1 MMETI
6 KAIIFDMDGVIF
18 DSETM
23 YINDLIRFFKQHD
36 IEIQVS
42 DCIPLIGIDSKLY
55 YEQAYTM
62 WNNKTDF
69 ITFKNMLQEYFR
81 SFDCDYKAV
90 VRPQIYSVLESLSER
105 YKIAL
110 ASSSSLNTINT
121 ALDQVDLRK
130 YFTFIV
136 SGEQFKESK
145 PNPEIYLHTI
155 KELNVNKDEA
165 IIIEDS
171 PKGILAANRA
181 GIKVL
186 ALKDDKFGLDQSQAD
201 AMLIVAIVIAVIGI
215 IPVIIRK
222 KLLKI
227 YLTLLQNNDIK
238 AIEDLIA
245 TKLAKICI
253 PPFNREYLLLNAYL
267 KLNDDKQ
274 IDIQVNN
281 IIDHVPMNS
290 KQKSVLAKSVF
301 YIYVDKKNE
310 STIDRLLEMVSTT
323 NDHALYR
330 QMDMVNDTL
339 IIGGIK
345 YFDELKSDLE
355 DTEYTK
361 NNADT
366 PYLEFLL
373 SVIYKNMGNESKSKE
388 YRNKALEDSKGTVY
402 ESLIKSQN

>member
-145 PNPEIYLHTI
+145 PNPEIYLTAL
-155 KELNVNKDEA
+155 KQLGVEANKA
-165 IIIEDS
+165 LIIEDS
-171 PKGILAANRA
+171 EKGIAAGVAAGVEVWAIKDNRFGMNQEDA
-181 GIKVL
+181 NGL
-186 ALKDDKFGLDQSQAD
+186 LDSLKDVLD
-201 AMLIVAIVIAVIGI
+201 
-215 IPVIIRK
+215 
-222 KLLKI
+222 LLK
-227 YLTLLQNNDIK
+227 
-238 AIEDLIA
+238 
-245 TKLAKICI
+245 
-253 PPFNREYLLLNAYL
+253 
-267 KLNDDKQ
+267 
-274 IDIQVNN
+274 
-281 IIDHVPMNS
+281 
-290 KQKSVLAKSVF
+290 
-301 YIYVDKKNE
+301 
-310 STIDRLLEMVSTT
+310 
-323 NDHALYR
+323 
-330 QMDMVNDTL
+330 
-339 IIGGIK
+339 
-345 YFDELKSDLE
+345 
-355 DTEYTK
+355 
-361 NNADT
+361 
-366 PYLEFLL
+366 
-373 SVIYKNMGNESKSKE
+373 
-388 YRNKALEDSKGTVY
+388 
-402 ESLIKSQN
+402 

>member
-136 SGEQFKESK
+136 SGEQ
-145 PNPEIYLHTI
+145 I

-171 PKGILAANRA
+171 SKGILAANRA

-201 AMLIVAIVIAVIGI
+201 I
-215 IPVIIRK
+215 IINE
-222 KLLKI
+222 L
-227 YLTLLQNNDIK
+227 NDIIK
-238 AIEDLIA
+238 LIE
-245 TKLAKICI
+245 
-253 PPFNREYLLLNAYL
+253 
-267 KLNDDKQ
+267 
-274 IDIQVNN
+274 
-281 IIDHVPMNS
+281 
-290 KQKSVLAKSVF
+290 
-301 YIYVDKKNE
+301 
-310 STIDRLLEMVSTT
+310 
-323 NDHALYR
+323 
-330 QMDMVNDTL
+330 
-339 IIGGIK
+339 
-345 YFDELKSDLE
+345 
-355 DTEYTK
+355 
-361 NNADT
+361 
-366 PYLEFLL
+366 
-373 SVIYKNMGNESKSKE
+373 
-388 YRNKALEDSKGTVY
+388 KGA
-402 ESLIKSQN
+402 

>member
-90 VRPQIYSVLESLSER
+90 VRPQIYSVLESLSEH

-110 ASSSSLNTINT
+110 AQ
-121 ALDQVDLRK
+121 ADLRK
-130 YFTFIV
+130 YFTLIV

-171 PKGILAANRA
+171 SKGILAANRA

-201 AMLIVAIVIAVIGI
+201 I
-215 IPVIIRK
+215 IIDE
-222 KLLKI
+222 L
-227 YLTLLQNNDIK
+227 NDIIK
-238 AIEDLIA
+238 LIE
-245 TKLAKICI
+245 
-253 PPFNREYLLLNAYL
+253 
-267 KLNDDKQ
+267 
-274 IDIQVNN
+274 
-281 IIDHVPMNS
+281 
-290 KQKSVLAKSVF
+290 
-301 YIYVDKKNE
+301 
-310 STIDRLLEMVSTT
+310 
-323 NDHALYR
+323 
-330 QMDMVNDTL
+330 
-339 IIGGIK
+339 
-345 YFDELKSDLE
+345 
-355 DTEYTK
+355 
-361 NNADT
+361 
-366 PYLEFLL
+366 
-373 SVIYKNMGNESKSKE
+373 
-388 YRNKALEDSKGTVY
+388 KGA
-402 ESLIKSQN
+402 

>member
-1 MMETI
+1 MIKIMI

-69 ITFKNMLQEYFR
+69 LTFKKLLQDYFHSLNR
-81 SFDCDYKAV
+81 NYKAV
-90 VRPQIYSVLESLSER
+90 VRPQIYSVLETLSKH

-110 ASSSSLNTINT
+110 ASSSRFYTINN
-121 ALDQVDLRK
+121 ALDQADLKK
-130 YFTFIV
+130 YFTLIV

-155 KELNVNKDEA
+155 KELNVKKDEV

-201 AMLIVAIVIAVIGI
+201 I
-215 IPVIIRK
+215 IIDELNDII
-222 KLLKI
+222 KLL
-227 YLTLLQNNDIK
+227 
-238 AIEDLIA
+238 E
-245 TKLAKICI
+245 
-253 PPFNREYLLLNAYL
+253 
-267 KLNDDKQ
+267 
-274 IDIQVNN
+274 
-281 IIDHVPMNS
+281 
-290 KQKSVLAKSVF
+290 
-301 YIYVDKKNE
+301 
-310 STIDRLLEMVSTT
+310 
-323 NDHALYR
+323 
-330 QMDMVNDTL
+330 
-339 IIGGIK
+339 
-345 YFDELKSDLE
+345 
-355 DTEYTK
+355 
-361 NNADT
+361 
-366 PYLEFLL
+366 
-373 SVIYKNMGNESKSKE
+373 
-388 YRNKALEDSKGTVY
+388 KGA
-402 ESLIKSQN
+402 

>member
-1 MMETI
+1 MIKIMI

-69 ITFKNMLQEYFR
+69 ITFKDMLQDYFHSLNR
-81 SFDCDYKAV
+81 NYKAV
-90 VRPQIYSVLESLSER
+90 VRPQIYSVLETLSKH

-110 ASSSSLNTINT
+110 ASSSRFYTINN
-121 ALDQVDLRK
+121 ALDQVDLKK
-130 YFTFIV
+130 YFSLIV

-155 KELNVNKDEA
+155 EKLNVNKNEA

-201 AMLIVAIVIAVIGI
+201 I
-215 IPVIIRK
+215 IIDELNDII
-222 KLLKI
+222 KLL
-227 YLTLLQNNDIK
+227 
-238 AIEDLIA
+238 E
-245 TKLAKICI
+245 
-253 PPFNREYLLLNAYL
+253 
-267 KLNDDKQ
+267 
-274 IDIQVNN
+274 
-281 IIDHVPMNS
+281 
-290 KQKSVLAKSVF
+290 
-301 YIYVDKKNE
+301 
-310 STIDRLLEMVSTT
+310 
-323 NDHALYR
+323 
-330 QMDMVNDTL
+330 
-339 IIGGIK
+339 
-345 YFDELKSDLE
+345 
-355 DTEYTK
+355 
-361 NNADT
+361 
-366 PYLEFLL
+366 
-373 SVIYKNMGNESKSKE
+373 
-388 YRNKALEDSKGTVY
+388 KGA
-402 ESLIKSQN
+402 

>member
-130 YFTFIV
+130 YFTF
-136 SGEQFKESK
+136 KESK

-201 AMLIVAIVIAVIGI
+201 INIDEL
-215 IPVIIRK
+215 
-222 KLLKI
+222 
-227 YLTLLQNNDIK
+227 NDIIK
-238 AIEDLIA
+238 LIE
-245 TKLAKICI
+245 
-253 PPFNREYLLLNAYL
+253 
-267 KLNDDKQ
+267 
-274 IDIQVNN
+274 
-281 IIDHVPMNS
+281 
-290 KQKSVLAKSVF
+290 
-301 YIYVDKKNE
+301 
-310 STIDRLLEMVSTT
+310 
-323 NDHALYR
+323 
-330 QMDMVNDTL
+330 
-339 IIGGIK
+339 
-345 YFDELKSDLE
+345 
-355 DTEYTK
+355 
-361 NNADT
+361 
-366 PYLEFLL
+366 
-373 SVIYKNMGNESKSKE
+373 
-388 YRNKALEDSKGTVY
+388 KGA
-402 ESLIKSQN
+402 

>member
-1 MMETI
+1 MIKIMI

-69 ITFKNMLQEYFR
+69 LTFKKLLQDYFHSLNR
-81 SFDCDYKAV
+81 NYKAV
-90 VRPQIYSVLESLSER
+90 VRPQIYSVLETLSKH

-110 ASSSSLNTINT
+110 ASSSRFYTINN
-121 ALDQVDLRK
+121 ALDQVDLKK
-130 YFTFIV
+130 YFSLIV

-155 KELNVNKDEA
+155 EKLNVNKNEA

-201 AMLIVAIVIAVIGI
+201 I
-215 IPVIIRK
+215 IIDELNDII
-222 KLLKI
+222 KLL
-227 YLTLLQNNDIK
+227 
-238 AIEDLIA
+238 E
-245 TKLAKICI
+245 
-253 PPFNREYLLLNAYL
+253 
-267 KLNDDKQ
+267 
-274 IDIQVNN
+274 
-281 IIDHVPMNS
+281 
-290 KQKSVLAKSVF
+290 
-301 YIYVDKKNE
+301 
-310 STIDRLLEMVSTT
+310 
-323 NDHALYR
+323 
-330 QMDMVNDTL
+330 
-339 IIGGIK
+339 
-345 YFDELKSDLE
+345 
-355 DTEYTK
+355 
-361 NNADT
+361 
-366 PYLEFLL
+366 
-373 SVIYKNMGNESKSKE
+373 
-388 YRNKALEDSKGTVY
+388 KGA
-402 ESLIKSQN
+402 

>member
-1 MMETI
+1 
-6 KAIIFDMDGVIF
+6 MDGVIF

-136 SGEQFKESK
+136 SGEQFKE
-145 PNPEIYLHTI
+145 
-155 KELNVNKDEA
+155 LNVNKDEA

-201 AMLIVAIVIAVIGI
+201 I
-215 IPVIIRK
+215 IINE
-222 KLLKI
+222 L
-227 YLTLLQNNDIK
+227 NDIIK
-238 AIEDLIA
+238 LIE
-245 TKLAKICI
+245 
-253 PPFNREYLLLNAYL
+253 
-267 KLNDDKQ
+267 
-274 IDIQVNN
+274 
-281 IIDHVPMNS
+281 
-290 KQKSVLAKSVF
+290 
-301 YIYVDKKNE
+301 
-310 STIDRLLEMVSTT
+310 
-323 NDHALYR
+323 
-330 QMDMVNDTL
+330 
-339 IIGGIK
+339 
-345 YFDELKSDLE
+345 
-355 DTEYTK
+355 
-361 NNADT
+361 
-366 PYLEFLL
+366 
-373 SVIYKNMGNESKSKE
+373 
-388 YRNKALEDSKGTVY
+388 KGA
-402 ESLIKSQN
+402 